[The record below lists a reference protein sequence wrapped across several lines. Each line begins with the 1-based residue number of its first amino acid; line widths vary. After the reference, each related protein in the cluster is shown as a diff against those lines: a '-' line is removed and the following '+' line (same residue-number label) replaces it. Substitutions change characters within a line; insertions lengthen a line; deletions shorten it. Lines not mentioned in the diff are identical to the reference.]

1 MLQMQRFVLR
11 LIVNGLAI
19 AIIAALL
26 PGINVINNDIGT
38 LAILALIFGL
48 VNAIVRPIVMI
59 LSCPFIILSLGLLIP
74 VINGLM
80 LMLTA
85 AIAQD
90 RMTVENFGWAIL
102 GGLLMGLVVLV
113 LESALGL
120 REDDRK
126 RREREK

>member
-1 MLQMQRFVLR
+1 MRNFLLR
-11 LIVNGLAI
+11 LVVNGIAI
-19 AIIAALL
+19 AVVAALL
-26 PGINVINNDIGT
+26 PGIHVVNNDLGS

-48 VNAIVRPIVMI
+48 VNAIVRPVVMV
-59 LSCPFIILSLGLLIP
+59 LSCPFIILTLGILIP

-85 AIAQD
+85 WIAGD
-90 RMTVENFGWAIL
+90 RMQVDGLGWAIL
-102 GGLLMGLVVLV
+102 GGLIMGLGVLV

-126 RREREK
+126 RRERRDR